1 MPLEPS
7 DDRHRAQ
14 LVIRPAVCS
23 RHRATLKVRPLG
35 GSRCPGN
42 VIVAAS
48 PGTAW
53 LVSGL
58 RAPVSPGAGS
68 TSPRSRER
76 PGRAL
81 SVSPVNS
88 RAANPVVEVMVTI
101 GGLPAHPL
109 IVHAVVVLLPLAAVG
124 TLAVAARPTW
134 RRNLGVPVFLIALVG
149 VVAVPL
155 AVQTGEQLQGLLGG
169 GGPLVEVHEQRADH
183 LLPYAILFLVLLLA
197 TLLLGRLADRTEA
210 AGQLRARVRLT
221 TSAGVLAAVAGLVV
235 TGLVVW
241 IGDAGAT
248 AVWSGV
254 GG

>member
-1 MPLEPS
+1 
-7 DDRHRAQ
+7 
-14 LVIRPAVCS
+14 
-23 RHRATLKVRPLG
+23 
-35 GSRCPGN
+35 
-42 VIVAAS
+42 
-48 PGTAW
+48 
-53 LVSGL
+53 
-58 RAPVSPGAGS
+58 
-68 TSPRSRER
+68 
-76 PGRAL
+76 
-81 SVSPVNS
+81 
-88 RAANPVVEVMVTI
+88 MVTI

-109 IVHAVVVLLPLAAVG
+109 VVHAVVVLLPLAALG

-149 VVAVPL
+149 VVAVPV

-183 LLPYAILFLVLLLA
+183 LLPYAVVFLVLLLA
-197 TLLLGRLADRTEA
+197 TLLLGRLADRTETA
-210 AGQLRARVRLT
+210 GHSDNAGQAEHASRAGHASQPGHAINTSQTDQHRLQVRLT

-241 IGDAGAT
+241 IGDAGAL

>member
-1 MPLEPS
+1 
-7 DDRHRAQ
+7 
-14 LVIRPAVCS
+14 
-23 RHRATLKVRPLG
+23 
-35 GSRCPGN
+35 
-42 VIVAAS
+42 
-48 PGTAW
+48 
-53 LVSGL
+53 
-58 RAPVSPGAGS
+58 
-68 TSPRSRER
+68 
-76 PGRAL
+76 
-81 SVSPVNS
+81 
-88 RAANPVVEVMVTI
+88 MVTI

-109 IVHAVVVLLPLAAVG
+109 VVHAVVVLLPLAALG

-149 VVAVPL
+149 VVAVPV

-183 LLPYAILFLVLLLA
+183 LLPYAVVFLVLLLA
-197 TLLLGRLADRTEA
+197 TLLLGRLADRTEPA
-210 AGQLRARVRLT
+210 SHSNNAGQTAPAGQPGHAGQAAPASQPGHAINTSQTDQHRLQVRLT

-241 IGDAGAT
+241 IGDAGAL

>member
-1 MPLEPS
+1 M
-7 DDRHRAQ
+7 
-14 LVIRPAVCS
+14 
-23 RHRATLKVRPLG
+23 
-35 GSRCPGN
+35 
-42 VIVAAS
+42 
-48 PGTAW
+48 
-53 LVSGL
+53 
-58 RAPVSPGAGS
+58 
-68 TSPRSRER
+68 
-76 PGRAL
+76 
-81 SVSPVNS
+81 
-88 RAANPVVEVMVTI
+88 TI

-109 IVHAVVVLLPLAAVG
+109 VVHAVVVLLPLAALG

-149 VVAVPL
+149 VVAVPV

-183 LLPYAILFLVLLLA
+183 LLPYAVVFLVLLLA
-197 TLLLGRLADRTEA
+197 TLLLGRLADRTEPA
-210 AGQLRARVRLT
+210 SHSNNAGQTAPAGQPGHAGQAAPASQPGHAINTSQTDQHRLQVRLT

-241 IGDAGAT
+241 IGDAGAL

>member
-1 MPLEPS
+1 M
-7 DDRHRAQ
+7 
-14 LVIRPAVCS
+14 
-23 RHRATLKVRPLG
+23 
-35 GSRCPGN
+35 
-42 VIVAAS
+42 
-48 PGTAW
+48 
-53 LVSGL
+53 
-58 RAPVSPGAGS
+58 
-68 TSPRSRER
+68 
-76 PGRAL
+76 
-81 SVSPVNS
+81 
-88 RAANPVVEVMVTI
+88 TI

-109 IVHAVVVLLPLAAVG
+109 VVHAVVVLLPLAALG

-149 VVAVPL
+149 VVAVPV

-183 LLPYAILFLVLLLA
+183 LLPYAVVFLVLLLA
-197 TLLLGRLADRTEA
+197 TLLLGRLADRTDPASHSARASQAGHASQAEHA
-210 AGQLRARVRLT
+210 SQAGHASQAEHAGQAAPASQPGHAINTSQTDQHRLQVRLT

-241 IGDAGAT
+241 IGDAGAL